1 MILDYWLDQPVWW
14 MFGLLLASFS
24 AVCATLSLL
33 TNMAWTAPLVR
44 RLGTGIVP
52 PYIATVAVLLALLTG
67 FVANDAWER
76 QRLAG
81 RVVQAERAHALAIHD
96 LSIASA
102 PDMSTLRTAL
112 RAYLEA
118 VIDDEW
124 PMMADTGAASPVAGE
139 ALGRLLQTASDPR
152 MANEAGQVV
161 HAALLDTVMQ
171 LRSARSERLAL
182 SAARSDES
190 KWLTLMVLAVLTLTA
205 ITLVHFERPYAQA
218 TTLVIFSAAMITT
231 LGGIAMHER
240 PFDGP
245 LALKADPLKLAH
257 ALMVAHARAKAPPPA
272 ASANPTDPAAINP

>member
-1 MILDYWLDQPVWW
+1 
-14 MFGLLLASFS
+14 MFGFLVASFS
-24 AVCATLSLL
+24 TVCVALSLL

-44 RLGTGIVP
+44 RLGTGIAP
-52 PYIATVAVLLALLTG
+52 PYIAAVSVLLALLTG

-81 RVVQAERAHALAIHD
+81 RVVQAERAHALTIHD

-102 PDMSTLRTAL
+102 PDMSRLRAAL

-124 PMMADTGAASPVAGE
+124 PMMADTGAASPAAGE
-139 ALGRLLQTASDPR
+139 ALSRLLQTASDPR
-152 MANEAGQVV
+152 MADEAGQVV
-161 HAALLDTVMQ
+161 HVALLDTAMQ

-190 KWLTLMVLAVLTLTA
+190 KWVTLMVLAVLTLTT
-205 ITLVHFERPYAQA
+205 IGLVHWERPYAQA
-218 TTLVIFSAAMITT
+218 TTLAIFSAAMITT
-231 LGGIAMHER
+231 LGVIAIHER

-245 LALKADPLKLAH
+245 LALKADPLKAAH
-257 ALMVAHARAKAPPPA
+257 AVMVAHARAKPPPPA
-272 ASANPTDPAAINP
+272 AAASPAELRTVEP